1 MSYTDRDWEYRSR
14 SPRFLHNLVNAASDY
29 FPRRFMGVLIN
40 SCLTKD
46 SRADNDQ
53 PR

>member
-1 MSYTDRDWEYRSR
+1 VSYTDRDEGYRSR
-14 SPRFLHNLVNAASDY
+14 SPRLLRNLVNAASDD
-29 FPRRFMGVLIN
+29 FPRRFMGALIN

-53 PR
+53 LR